1 MYIYSKKNK
10 KLIACTYKLKKNI
23 KKRTNLSPENEL
35 LQVSIIKLDNKF
47 SLRKHIHTKISR
59 KTIGTQETWIVI
71 NGKIK
76 VSFYDTDK
84 TKICSK
90 TLKKGDISILYRG
103 GHTFDALEK
112 NTIIYEIKNG
122 PYLKDKD
129 IKRF

>member
-1 MYIYSKKNK
+1 M
-10 KLIACTYKLKKNI
+10 
-23 KKRTNLSPENEL
+23 
-35 LQVSIIKLDNKF
+35 SIIKFDKKF

-59 KTIGTQETWIVI
+59 KTIGTQETWVVI

-90 TLKKGDISILYRG
+90 KLKKGDISILYRG
-103 GHTFDALEK
+103 GHTFDTLEK